1 MHNMVEG
8 WTGMFTFF
16 SLLMQ
21 GGGAP
26 LAMNSTSSFPLPFA
40 FLRRAVV
47 SFLFCGC
54 MV

>member
-1 MHNMVEG
+1 MAEG

-21 GGGAP
+21 WGWRIAGDM
-26 LAMNSTSSFPLPFA
+26 LYFFFPLPFA
-40 FLRRAVV
+40 FLCRAAV